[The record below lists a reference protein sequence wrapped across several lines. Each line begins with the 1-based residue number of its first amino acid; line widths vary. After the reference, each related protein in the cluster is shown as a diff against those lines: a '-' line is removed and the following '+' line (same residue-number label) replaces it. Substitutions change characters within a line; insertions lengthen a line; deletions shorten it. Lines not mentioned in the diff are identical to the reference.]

1 MCRMC
6 HYTAKQCSHS
16 SKGIKWWE
24 HKSNRG
30 STIVI
35 NTNWG
40 YGRNGSTGPTWP
52 TAATGTTG
60 AIGPGP
66 RGPGKGETK
75 DWVVI
80 IHSNHTWAPTLVS
93 WPTMLEVWVTVC
105 VVWWQFVVRT
115 SLQSSIAVTSTWIAH
130 TVCAT
135 CLGECVGTFSQCLTG
150 TSWQTGAW
158 LVQESY
164 GLNQEEELEDVHLE
178 RPGSASG
185 WASGVALAGVSA
197 SGSASASLLQ
207 WWWWGT
213 DCSMM
218 GNRATNSSSWRS
230 NSTWRK
236 RPLCYSDRRC
246 SIYSGSN
253 KFAILTSSQCS
264 V

>member
-6 HYTAKQCSHS
+6 HYKAKQCSHS

-24 HKSNRG
+24 HKSHRG

-52 TAATGTTG
+52 TTATGTTG
-60 AIGPGP
+60 EIGPGP

-80 IHSNHTWAPTLVS
+80 IYSNHTWAPTLVS

-135 CLGECVGTFSQCLTG
+135 RLGECVGTFSQCLTG
-150 TSWQTGAW
+150 T
-158 LVQESY
+158 
-164 GLNQEEELEDVHLE
+164 
-178 RPGSASG
+178 
-185 WASGVALAGVSA
+185 
-197 SGSASASLLQ
+197 
-207 WWWWGT
+207 
-213 DCSMM
+213 
-218 GNRATNSSSWRS
+218 
-230 NSTWRK
+230 
-236 RPLCYSDRRC
+236 
-246 SIYSGSN
+246 
-253 KFAILTSSQCS
+253 
-264 V
+264 

>member
-24 HKSNRG
+24 HKSHRG

-93 WPTMLEVWVTVC
+93 WPTMLEVC
-105 VVWWQFVVRT
+105 GMSH
-115 SLQSSIAVTSTWIAH
+115 SL
-130 TVCAT
+130 CCLMAT
-135 CLGECVGTFSQCLTG
+135 CGDNLTTILNRGNINMDCAHRLCNSSGWMCLTG
-150 TSWQTGAW
+150 TSWQTGGLICTGVPW
-158 LVQESY
+158 TES
-164 GLNQEEELEDVHLE
+164 GGGT
-178 RPGSASG
+178 RGCASG
-185 WASGVALAGVSA
+185 EAQISIWLSIRSSPSRGLSIWISFCLPFTMMMMRYWLLHDGEQGYQQLLLEFQQHLSEEAPM
-197 SGSASASLLQ
+197 LQ
-207 WWWWGT
+207 W
-213 DCSMM
+213 
-218 GNRATNSSSWRS
+218 RE
-230 NSTWRK
+230 
-236 RPLCYSDRRC
+236 
-246 SIYSGSN
+246 
-253 KFAILTSSQCS
+253 